1 MSVVSAFLV
10 PGSPLPM
17 VKRDN
22 PCWGEM
28 ASAMEAAGE
37 RLRASKPDAILLY
50 STQWLAVLDQL
61 WQTRERSTGVH
72 VDENWHEYGDLPF
85 DIRAD
90 HALAEACVAAVTSA
104 VVRSKEVDYDQFPID
119 TGTIVAK
126 HFLVG
131 DADIPF
137 VICANNLYHDGE
149 TTEKI
154 GRVAAA
160 EAEIHGR
167 RVAVVG
173 VGGLSGSF
181 FRHEIDI
188 ATDHVAEPAEDEWN
202 KRILDLLA
210 AGDLEG
216 LRAVWDDYCKEA
228 KVDMG
233 FKHLSFVLGGLD
245 DHYDSAE
252 VLGYGP
258 LYGTGGAVVH
268 FTPKS

>member
-22 PCWGEM
+22 PSWGKL
-28 ASAMEAAGE
+28 AAAMEAAGE
-37 RLRASKPDAILLY
+37 RLRASEPDAVLLY
-50 STQWLAVLDQL
+50 SSQWLAVLDEL
-61 WQTRERSTGVH
+61 WLTRERSTGVH

-90 HALAEACVAAVTSA
+90 HELAEACVAAVTSA

-137 VICANNLYHDGE
+137 VVCANNLYPDNE

-160 EAEIHGR
+160 EAEIKGR
-167 RVAVVG
+167 KVAVVG

-188 ATDHVAEPAEDEWN
+188 AEDKIAERAEDVWN
-202 KRILDLLA
+202 RRILDLVA
-210 AGDLEG
+210 AGDVAG
-216 LRAVWDDYCKEA
+216 LKAVWEDYCKEA
-228 KVDMG
+228 RADMG
-233 FKHLSFVLGGLD
+233 LKHLSFVLGGLD
-245 DHYDSAE
+245 DHYASAE

-258 LYGTGGAVVH
+258 LYGAGGAVVH
-268 FTPKS
+268 FTPGS

>member
-1 MSVVSAFLV
+1 MSVVSAFIV

-17 VKRDN
+17 VKGDN
-22 PCWGEM
+22 PCWGVL
-28 ASAMEAAGE
+28 ASAMATAGE
-37 RLRASKPDAILLY
+37 RLRASEPDAILLY
-50 STQWLAVLDQL
+50 STQWLAVLDEL
-61 WQTRERSTGVH
+61 WQTRERSIGVH
-72 VDENWHEYGDLPF
+72 VDENWHEFGDLPF

-90 HALAEACVAAVTSA
+90 RELAKACVSAATSS
-104 VVRSKEVDYDQFPID
+104 VVKSKEVDYDQFPID

-137 VICANNLYHDGE
+137 VICANNLYHDGA

-160 EAEIHGR
+160 EAERLGR
-167 RVAVVG
+167 KVAVVG

-188 ATDHVAEPAEDEWN
+188 ATDHIAEPGEWN
-202 KRILDLLA
+202 RKVLDLI
-210 AGDLEG
+210 AGGDVDG
-216 LRAVWDDYCKEA
+216 LRSAWPDYAKEA

-233 FKHLSFVLGGLD
+233 FKHLSFVLGALNG
-245 DHYDSAE
+245 HYGGAE

-268 FTPKS
+268 FTP

>member
-1 MSVVSAFLV
+1 MTVVSAFLV

-22 PCWGEM
+22 PSWGEL
-28 ASAMEAAGE
+28 ADAMEAAGE

-50 STQWLAVLDQL
+50 STQWLAVLDEL
-61 WQTRERSTGVH
+61 WQTRVRSTGIH

-90 HALAEACVAAVTSA
+90 RELAEACVAAVSSA
-104 VVRSKEVDYDQFPID
+104 VVRSKHVDYDAFPID

-137 VICANNLYHDGE
+137 VICANNLYHDSD
-149 TTEKI
+149 TTERI

-160 EAEIHGR
+160 EAELLKR
-167 RVAVVG
+167 RIAVVG

-188 ATDHVAEPAEDEWN
+188 TEDRIAEPGEDEWN
-202 KRILDLLA
+202 RRVLDLIA
-210 AGDLEG
+210 SDDLDE
-216 LRAVWDDYCKEA
+216 LKSVWPDYTSEA

-233 FKHLSFVLGGLD
+233 FKHMSFILGALD
-245 DHYDSAE
+245 DHYASAE

-258 LYGTGGAVVH
+258 LYGTGGAVIH
-268 FTPKS
+268 FTPDA